1 MKHLIFQ
8 IAAPIMSWGNELAR
22 TERTS
27 DSYPRKSA
35 VLGMVG
41 AALGKP
47 RSDPWHVETQEALGF
62 ATVVLRPGVRMTDYH
77 TVLTPQGPKKYDT
90 RKAEVEAS
98 DYTVQTMREYLCDA
112 YFLVGFWQ
120 MPVGRGAELEAMARA
135 LQEPVWEIYAGRK
148 SCPLSLP
155 AAPLLGEFQSLEE
168 AFLAYKG
175 RLFAPIR
182 PEEKDL
188 AVYWEAH
195 PSTALK
201 STGIVVRHDGL
212 ANRAKRLYRMR
223 SENQGTIAF

>member
-1 MKHLIFQ
+1 
-8 IAAPIMSWGNELAR
+8 MSWGNELAR

-27 DSYPRKSA
+27 DGYPRKSA

-47 RSDPWHVETQEALGF
+47 RSDPWHVEAQETLGF
-62 ATVVLRPGVRMTDYH
+62 ATVVLRQGVRMTDYH
-77 TVLTPQGPKKYDT
+77 TVLTPQGPTKYDT
-90 RKAEVEAS
+90 RKDEIEAS
-98 DYTVQTMREYLCDA
+98 DYTVQTLREYLCDA

-120 MPVGRGAELEAMARA
+120 VPGGRGAELEEMAQA
-135 LQEPVWEIYAGRK
+135 LREPVWEIYAGRK

-155 AAPLLGEFQSLEE
+155 AAPLLEEFQSLEE
-168 AFLAYKG
+168 AFLAYKD
-175 RLFAPIR
+175 RLFDPIR
-182 PEEKDL
+182 PEERDL
-188 AVYWEAH
+188 AIYWESH

-201 STGIVVRHDGL
+201 SDGIVVRHDGL